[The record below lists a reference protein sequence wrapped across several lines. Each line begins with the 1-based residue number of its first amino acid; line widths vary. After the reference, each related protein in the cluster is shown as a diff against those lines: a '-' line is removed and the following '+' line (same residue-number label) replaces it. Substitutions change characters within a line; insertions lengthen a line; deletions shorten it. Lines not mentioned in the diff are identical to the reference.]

1 MMDWG
6 NGGWSA
12 GDWVAMSTMMILFWG
27 VLVAVV
33 VWVVRTMCAD
43 RGSTGSADRAD
54 VMLAE
59 RFARGEIDGEEFTRS
74 RELLHGTGSTKLHG
88 RS

>member
-1 MMDWG
+1 MTDWG
-6 NGGWSA
+6 NGGWSV

-33 VWVVRTMCAD
+33 VWVVRRVRD
-43 RGSTGSADRAD
+43 DHGSTSPVEEVDGL
-54 VMLAE
+54 LAE
-59 RFARGEIDGEEFTRS
+59 RFARGEIDGDEFTRS
-74 RELLHGTGSTKLHG
+74 RESLHGNGSSKLRG